1 MKMNKILA
9 GLVAVASIFATSS
22 CSEDDSYTPAEPE
35 TGVKPYV
42 YFSEKNETTFSLE
55 PTAPAELTF
64 TVCRQ
69 DTKDAIEMP
78 LIVTE
83 NTSNVFNVPSSV
95 SFAAGEESVDVTVTF
110 PDAPIGTPCSLTVGF
125 NSEYT
130 GIYYSGIGQQTF
142 TVNRVK
148 WNNVGYVVS
157 QSGEKIEGW
166 AMFTEDHLTTF
177 FSVQNVSYPIEVQE
191 RDDVRGLFRLK
202 NVYGASYPYNE
213 PGDYDDTQDYYI
225 TIDAT
230 NPNKVYIPEL
240 TDLGFDWG
248 YGNFYI
254 WSLAGYYLAQGKA
267 SSAEEF
273 YGTYK
278 NGAITF
284 PKEAL
289 MIAMKDY
296 NDMGLYKSNGS
307 GLWKVVLDPSLQK
320 YEADIENDFEYDEE
334 IADGEFY
341 SNLLGKSSTVSLYVG
356 TCTETK
362 DDCDKVFEE
371 KYGKIYKLYSPYAE
385 DYILTF
391 FAKDGSVS
399 VPKDYEL
406 QATGLQALGQDVYA
420 KINGDASSYE
430 DGKLVLNITFT
441 NGDKKNEIIYGTY
454 DEVLENIKW
463 EDLGE
468 GQMTDDMIIPL
479 YGQDPVVY
487 NVMFQTSAQK
497 PGIIR
502 VVDPFGPDNYPYYR
516 ALVNSDCTMPEA
528 GATLYINCEDPD
540 GVYIEKQ
547 SLNLDLGDG
556 PIDFISLGADYI
568 EQGYSFSQIK
578 AAGYFGKY
586 DQKTGMITFPTVT
599 SSSGRDFQGYLY
611 EAGELA
617 YYAGMNGGISF
628 LLPTEAAELPAA
640 VAAPAVSNLKK
651 IGAGHVEPMVQGN
664 RKSTNYVFTVRKEG
678 KAPAVKRSKD
688 FAPSQIEALK
698 F

>member
-110 PDAPIGTPCSLTVGF
+110 PDAPIGTPCILTVGF
-125 NSEYT
+125 SSEYT
-130 GIYYSGIGQQTF
+130 GIYYSAIGQQTF

-148 WNNVGYVVS
+148 WNSLGVGTMY
-157 QSGEKIEGW
+157 
-166 AMFTEDHLTTF
+166 EDFIMEDEVPVEILQRDDKPTLF
-177 FSVQNVSYPIEVQE
+177 RIVKPFNKYSNLREAASEYIEVTILQPK
-191 RDDVRGLFRLK
+191 DVVPNGVSITEKNLVYFSNTNTGYWHSSYSAYIMMYHPGLFTKYTKDSDFEHNKIL
-202 NVYGASYPYNE
+202 SYQEDGKTPGQIQLAPYYYMD
-213 PGDYDDTQDYYI
+213 GVGGWDYTQDDNI
-225 TIDAT
+225 VI
-230 NPNKVYIPEL
+230 
-240 TDLGFDWG
+240 
-248 YGNFYI
+248 
-254 WSLAGYYLAQGKA
+254 
-267 SSAEEF
+267 
-273 YGTYK
+273 
-278 NGAITF
+278 ITF
-284 PKEAL
+284 P
-289 MIAMKDY
+289 
-296 NDMGLYKSNGS
+296 GF
-307 GLWKVVLDPSLQK
+307 VPK
-320 YEADIENDFEYDEE
+320 YEANIETDFDYDEE
-334 IADGEFY
+334 IADGEFK
-341 SNLLGKSSTVSLYVG
+341 SGLLGKSSTVSLYVG

-399 VPKDYEL
+399 VPEGDEYAL
-406 QATGLQALGQDVYA
+406 QATGLQSLGQDVYA

-454 DEVLENIKW
+454 DEVLENVLW

-468 GQMTDDMIIPL
+468 GQMVDDIIIPL

-516 ALVNSDCTMPEA
+516 ALVNIGCTMPEA

-556 PIDFISLGADYI
+556 PIDFISLGADFI

-586 DQKTGMITFPTVT
+586 DQETGMITFPTVT

-611 EAGELA
+611 EAGDLA
-617 YYAGMNGGISF
+617 YYAGMNGEIAF
-628 LLPTEAAELPAA
+628 KLPTKAAELPAA

-678 KAPAVKRSKD
+678 KAPVAKRSKD
-688 FAPSQIEALK
+688 FAPSQIETLK

>member
-42 YFSEKNETTFSLE
+42 YFSEKNETTLSLE

-125 NSEYT
+125 SSEYT

-334 IADGEFY
+334 IAEGEFT
-341 SNLLGKSSTVSLYVG
+341 SGLLGKSSAAALYVG

-371 KYGKIYKLYSPYAE
+371 KYGKIYKLVSPYAE
-385 DYILTF
+385 DYNLTF
-391 FAKDGSVS
+391 FVKDGSVS
-399 VPKDYEL
+399 VPAGEKYAL

-420 KINGDASSYE
+420 KINGSASSYE

-454 DEVLENIKW
+454 DEVLENINW
-463 EDLGE
+463 
-468 GQMTDDMIIPL
+468 
-479 YGQDPVVY
+479 
-487 NVMFQTSAQK
+487 
-497 PGIIR
+497 
-502 VVDPFGPDNYPYYR
+502 
-516 ALVNSDCTMPEA
+516 
-528 GATLYINCEDPD
+528 
-540 GVYIEKQ
+540 
-547 SLNLDLGDG
+547 
-556 PIDFISLGADYI
+556 ISLGTGSYTEAFLSSLFNGMEALSYGVEI
-568 EQGYSFSQIK
+568 LECEQRPGLYRVMDPYSNSVFPYAEDDCAPDGMFLTIDATDPNAVMIPTQELGFDWGYGPFAVVSEGARYLESGAATFDQLK
-578 AAGYFGKY
+578 KAGYFGTLK
-586 DQKTGMITFPTVT
+586 DGVITLPTFT
-599 SSSGRDFQGYLY
+599 SSSEVNYTSILFMGTKG
-611 EAGELA
+611 
-617 YYAGMNGGISF
+617 YYAGEGFKVVLPSAENVPAMNV
-628 LLPTEAAELPAA
+628 PAHKA
-640 VAAPAVSNLKK
+640 CTKTLNGTLYKDA
-651 IGAGHVEPMVQGN
+651 M
-664 RKSTNYVFTVRKEG
+664 RTVFTVRKDG
-678 KAPAVKRSKD
+678 KAPAVKFTKD
-688 FAPSQIEALK
+688 FAPSQIKAPK

>member
-1 MKMNKILA
+1 MNKILA
-9 GLVAVASIFATSS
+9 GLVAVASVFATFS

-42 YFSEKNETTFSLE
+42 YFSENNETTLSLE

-125 NSEYT
+125 SSEYT

-166 AMFTEDHLTTF
+166 AMFTDDYVTGF
-177 FSVQNVSYPIEVQE
+177 FGVQNVSYPIEVQE

-254 WSLAGYYLAQGKA
+254 WSLAGYYLNKGNAA
-267 SSAEEF
+267 SAEEN

-284 PKEAL
+284 PKDAL

-296 NDMGLYKSNGS
+296 NDMGLYTCNSS

-341 SNLLGKSSTVSLYVG
+341 SNLLGKSSSASLYVG
-356 TCTETK
+356 TCAETK

-371 KYGKIYKLYSPYAE
+371 KYGKIYKLVSPYAE
-385 DYILTF
+385 DYNLTF
-391 FAKDGSVS
+391 FVKDGSVS
-399 VPKDYEL
+399 VPDGDKYAL
-406 QATGLQALGQDVYA
+406 QATGLQSLGQDVYA
-420 KINGDASSYE
+420 KINGSASSYE

-454 DEVLENIKW
+454 DEVLESINWINLGTGSYTDAFIAPLFG
-463 EDLGE
+463 EDAL
-468 GQMTDDMIIPL
+468 T
-479 YGQDPVVY
+479 Y
-487 NVMFQTSAQK
+487 NVEILECEQK
-497 PGIIR
+497 PGLYR
-502 VVDPFGPDNYPYYR
+502 VMNPYSNSVYPFADD
-516 ALVNSDCTMPEA
+516 DCAED
-528 GATLYINCEDPD
+528 GKFVEIDATDPD
-540 GVYIEKQ
+540 GVL
-547 SLNLDLGDG
+547 LNQQALGFDWG
-556 PIDFISLGADYI
+556 YGEFNIISIGSYFLQY
-568 EQGYSFSQIK
+568 QGVAK
-578 AAGYFGKY
+578 ATLKKAGYLGTLK
-586 DQKTGMITFPTVT
+586 DGVITFPVPE
-599 SSSGRDFQGYLY
+599 DQGVGGLVIM
-611 EAGELA
+611 GGKA
-617 YYAGMNGGISF
+617 YNADTDGSF
-628 LLPTEAAELPAA
+628 KVVLPSPAAEVQAMNSA
-640 VAAPAVSNLKK
+640 VKMSASN
-651 IGAGHVEPMVQGN
+651 
-664 RKSTNYVFTVRKEG
+664 KSLNNSMYKFEMPSKYNFTVRKEG

-688 FAPSQIEALK
+688 FAPSQIKAPK